1 MRLGV
6 KYLFVMV
13 CLFAAACSRTDQPGA
28 TNDAGEKAVEIPS
41 VALIMKSLANEY
53 FVTMAAGA
61 REHQAAHEDQ
71 YHLIVNGIKNEI
83 DLAQQVSL
91 VDQMIATGVD
101 AIVIAP
107 ADSKALVPA
116 LARATAAGI
125 VVINIDN
132 RLDAEILREYD
143 LTAPFVGPDNF
154 LGAETVARY
163 LAGQLTAGQQV
174 AILEG
179 VPTAHNSQRRT
190 AGFLQAMAD
199 SGLQVVAR
207 QSAQW
212 DQTQAVTVTSGIL
225 VQNPDLAAILCANDN
240 MALGAVAAVAQA
252 GKSGQIRIIGIDN
265 ISAVHKLI
273 RDGVVLATLDQHADL
288 LAVEGIKYALNAL
301 TSDAMLPDKYTALDL
316 VTADTIE

>member
-1 MRLGV
+1 MI
-6 KYLFVMV
+6 YLLVT
-13 CLFAAACSRTDQPGA
+13 ACGNSSDPGA
-28 TNDAGEKAVEIPS
+28 ASSSDASIEQTPT

-53 FVTMAAGA
+53 FVTMAEGA
-61 REHQAAHEDQ
+61 RKHQAANQDQ
-71 YHLIVNGIKNEI
+71 YRLIVNGIKNEI
-83 DLAQQVSL
+83 DLAQQVAL

-116 LARATAAGI
+116 LARAAAAGI

-132 RLDAEILREYD
+132 RLDAEILGEYD

-154 LGAETVARY
+154 LGAKTVAQY
-163 LAGQLTAGQQV
+163 LAEHLTAGQEV

-199 SGLQVVAR
+199 GGLQVVAQ

-240 MALGAVAAVAQA
+240 MALGAVAAVTQA
-252 GKSGQIRIIGIDN
+252 GKSGQIKIIGIDN
-265 ISAVHKLI
+265 ISAVHQLI
-273 RDGVVLATLDQHADL
+273 QDEVVLATLDQHADL
-288 LAVEGIKYALNAL
+288 LAVEGIKYALEAL
-301 TSDAMLPDKYTALDL
+301 TSDDALADKYTTLDL